1 MIPIKKI
8 DINLT
13 HIDKIYLISDVHI
26 RNLKRHDEYIEV
38 FNRLYKEIETT
49 KTVNSII
56 VLGGDIVHAKTDM
69 TPELV
74 QMVQG
79 FFKKCSDLCY
89 TILITGNHD
98 CNLNNKNR
106 MDALAPIVNAMNHDR
121 LLYLRDSGVYNIA
134 NIHFTVM
141 SVFDK
146 PTDFIK
152 ANEFEAPYK
161 IALHHGAVDTA
172 KTDTGH
178 VLSNKHV
185 PISMFDGY
193 DLTLLGDIHLPEQYL
208 NVEKTIAYP
217 GSLIQQNYAECIGHG
232 MLVWDVNTKTSKF
245 VEIANDY
252 GFYTMDIVNGK
263 YTLPDNLP
271 NKLRLRLRVTDTTN
285 AEIKEILAT
294 VKSKYD
300 ILETPI
306 QKVNTIKHND
316 RTNLTKINL
325 GDVRDIEFQNQL
337 LSEYLKNNYNTVDEI
352 IDGVK
357 HVNRKCNSQLQ
368 KLEIN
373 RNTVWIPKKFTF
385 DNMFSY
391 GTGNVIDF
399 TQLHGL
405 YGIFAPNTAGK
416 STLFEALSF
425 CIFDKCNRTS
435 RAEQVLNNVS
445 TEFTSVFEFEIN
457 GITYFIERVGK
468 KMKDH
473 VRVTVSFYS
482 ISETG
487 DKQMLNGKERSDT
500 NKIIRSYLGTYED
513 FVLTSMSVQNNN
525 TGFIDA
531 GQRERK
537 ELLAQFLDSDIF
549 ELLYKIANE
558 ESKELSSVIK
568 DLGKQNLDTQIAS
581 LEKQIMQLQSEE
593 QKHISQKQSQEQ
605 LIQEVVDN
613 ITKLSEQIIPIT
625 VKLDNIDSLQY
636 QYTDTRNKIDTNELL
651 VSNLES
657 KLTGV
662 TNELNEYN
670 KKLSSV
676 DIEEINTRVSEAGLL
691 QKSLFELQKEEKKI
705 EMDIHHKE
713 EKLKNLDKLEYDE
726 NCSYC
731 MNNIFVKDAI
741 QTKSSLSSDYTT
753 KAQLLER
760 IHTKQNELHTIS
772 DFEQKKFAYDKLTAV
787 TSKLN
792 ADKLKLENEKLK
804 IENSISNLRVQ
815 LNILSNDIGLYEQN
829 KESIN
834 KNAHTHSLLLNERA
848 KLANLKLDLQKIEQ
862 LLNECLYAQSIHK
875 ASQLHLNG
883 QLKRYADLQKEYNYY
898 QLYMNAFSR
907 DGVPYQLISKALPK
921 IEAEINN
928 MLSQIVDYEI
938 MLNTDGKNINAFI
951 VYDPDRYWPIELASG
966 MEKFVASIA
975 IRTALINVSSLP
987 RPPFLVIDEGMGNL
1001 DADNLNNMYILFDY
1015 LKTQFEYVI
1024 TISHIESMRD
1034 MVDSVI
1040 EITKSGEKSLIS
1052 YT

>member
-1 MIPIKKI
+1 MKKIYFIAAIALAACNMPNKEKETEQKATVQQYELLEKWESDSLLKVPESVLFDKANQILYVSNIDGTDPWKADGKGSIAKVGLDGKIIAAEWVSGLNAPKGMGIYNGKLYAADLGNIAVIDIASGKIEKNIPIQGATGLNDISI
-8 DINLT
+8 DPNGV
-13 HIDKIYLISDVHI
+13 IY
-26 RNLKRHDEYIEV
+26 
-38 FNRLYKEIETT
+38 
-49 KTVNSII
+49 
-56 VLGGDIVHAKTDM
+56 
-69 TPELV
+69 
-74 QMVQG
+74 
-79 FFKKCSDLCY
+79 
-89 TILITGNHD
+89 
-98 CNLNNKNR
+98 
-106 MDALAPIVNAMNHDR
+106 
-121 LLYLRDSGVYNIA
+121 
-134 NIHFTVM
+134 
-141 SVFDK
+141 
-146 PTDFIK
+146 
-152 ANEFEAPYK
+152 
-161 IALHHGAVDTA
+161 
-172 KTDTGH
+172 
-178 VLSNKHV
+178 
-185 PISMFDGY
+185 
-193 DLTLLGDIHLPEQYL
+193 
-208 NVEKTIAYP
+208 
-217 GSLIQQNYAECIGHG
+217 
-232 MLVWDVNTKTSKF
+232 
-245 VEIANDY
+245 
-252 GFYTMDIVNGK
+252 
-263 YTLPDNLP
+263 
-271 NKLRLRLRVTDTTN
+271 VT
-285 AEIKEILAT
+285 
-294 VKSKYD
+294 
-300 ILETPI
+300 
-306 QKVNTIKHND
+306 
-316 RTNLTKINL
+316 
-325 GDVRDIEFQNQL
+325 
-337 LSEYLKNNYNTVDEI
+337 EYLA
-352 IDGVK
+352 
-357 HVNRKCNSQLQ
+357 
-368 KLEIN
+368 
-373 RNTVWIPKKFTF
+373 KK
-385 DNMFSY
+385 
-391 GTGNVIDF
+391 
-399 TQLHGL
+399 
-405 YGIFAPNTAGK
+405 
-416 STLFEALSF
+416 
-425 CIFDKCNRTS
+425 
-435 RAEQVLNNVS
+435 
-445 TEFTSVFEFEIN
+445 
-457 GITYFIERVGK
+457 
-468 KMKDH
+468 
-473 VRVTVSFYS
+473 
-482 ISETG
+482 
-487 DKQMLNGKERSDT
+487 
-500 NKIIRSYLGTYED
+500 
-513 FVLTSMSVQNNN
+513 
-525 TGFIDA
+525 
-531 GQRERK
+531 
-537 ELLAQFLDSDIF
+537 
-549 ELLYKIANE
+549 LYKIANE

-875 ASQLHLNG
+875 ASQLHMTG